1 MLWFSLPHRLLMTR
15 TNNQKSC
22 LQRMLISG
30 SLSCFHF
37 SLNQPGTHARTHT
50 HTSTQTHKHTNT
62 CIHSWAD
69 THLHAFLAPCAAL
82 LMDCSGSGN
91 GFLSLSQQSQDGTGL
106 HILVAPRP
114 CFFCLLLICSH
125 KHARAPTTDS
135 LRRCLVLIHTPMHCC
150 CSAPSGRVAPRHHYA
165 RPLASWR
172 RHPHGSYRSA
182 APVVLRICNKHTRLT
197 AVLTHICCD
206 SVLSA

>member
-1 MLWFSLPHRLLMTR
+1 MTR

-114 CFFCLLLICSH
+114 CSLLPLAHLLAQACTSTNNRLLAPLPCSHPHTHALLLFCTKWTRGSE
-125 KHARAPTTDS
+125 AS
-135 LRRCLVLIHTPMHCC
+135 LR
-150 CSAPSGRVAPRHHYA
+150 SAPCK
-165 RPLASWR
+165 LA
-172 RHPHGSYRSA
+172 
-182 APVVLRICNKHTRLT
+182 
-197 AVLTHICCD
+197 
-206 SVLSA
+206 